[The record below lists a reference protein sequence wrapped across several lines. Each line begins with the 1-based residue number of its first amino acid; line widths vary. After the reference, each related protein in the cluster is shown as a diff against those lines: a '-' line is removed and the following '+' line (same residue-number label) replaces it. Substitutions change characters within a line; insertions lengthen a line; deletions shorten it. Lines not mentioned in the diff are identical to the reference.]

1 MPSEGTGSVSLR
13 DRCFL
18 EKPNRKAG
26 ERPARSRHC
35 KTEQFRVY
43 ATGHVAGK
51 VRGREEVEPGELP
64 AQRSPFDL
72 RGMGKGIE
80 RQDGCLSLFSR
91 KAFLFVSYPNIK
103 GEKR

>member
-13 DRCFL
+13 DRYFL

-35 KTEQFRVY
+35 EMERPRVY
-43 ATGHVAGK
+43 ATGYVAGK
-51 VRGREEVEPGELP
+51 VRGCEEVESGELP
-64 AQRSPFDL
+64 VQRSLFDL

-91 KAFLFVSYPNIK
+91 KAFLFGAYPT
-103 GEKR
+103 